1 MMLGVN
7 GKTDSL
13 MAMENLSI
21 RMVVF
26 IQVILKKECRMVRV
40 DLLVLKAGT
49 MKEILKNSKLKG
61 EDFSNMR
68 I

>member
-26 IQVILKKECRMVRV
+26 IQVILKKECRMVRA

>member
-1 MMLGVN
+1 
-7 GKTDSL
+7 
-13 MAMENLSI
+13 
-21 RMVVF
+21 
-26 IQVILKKECRMVRV
+26 MVRV